1 MVLIRHA
8 NDHWQVIGDLLHK
21 LNDGALGGDQ
31 TRFTQEEIKTAL
43 ADWSEDKNTA
53 LDYFPATSINPQQLR
68 SELFDDNAIYAS
80 IEIKSMAGLRGGEGV
95 LPQRAVS
102 LQQTDV
108 KKVLHF
114 IWLGKLEAIQ

>member
-1 MVLIRHA
+1 SR
-8 NDHWQVIGDLLHK
+8 N
-21 LNDGALGGDQ
+21 
-31 TRFTQEEIKTAL
+31 
-43 ADWSEDKNTA
+43 KNIA

-80 IEIKSMAGLRGGEGV
+80 IEIKSMVGLRGGEGI

-102 LQQTDV
+102 LQQTEV

-114 IWLGKLEAIQ
+114 IWLGKLEAIQQDYITVWQRINPD